1 LLLSLKVMLLLIHFL
16 DYFDIIT
23 QRPFSYESVDYIKL
37 DYRRCVYGSDSIYFK
52 VNNNVVEIMVV
63 VVRQDLNNI
72 FSD

>member
-1 LLLSLKVMLLLIHFL
+1 MLLLIHFL